1 MKRKRG
7 VSLRKNA
14 VGKKKSVK
22 RLKSNARKNETSGG
36 GNERR
41 IVKRESDC
49 ATWSENKDTRSE
61 RSEKGMIGTLIE
73 RGIERGIETEIE
85 TEIETGT
92 GTGIGTEAAIETENE
107 NETETEIVTAKEKI
121 HVKRTRFCLRN

>member
-1 MKRKRG
+1 M
-7 VSLRKNA
+7 
-14 VGKKKSVK
+14 K

-61 RSEKGMIGTLIE
+61 RSEKGMIGTPIE
-73 RGIERGIETEIE
+73 REIGTEIE
-85 TEIETGT
+85 TEIGTETGI
-92 GTGIGTEAAIETENE
+92 GIGTEAAIETENE
-107 NETETEIVTAKEKI
+107 NENETTTEIVTGTAKAEI